1 MRTMSNVMQ
10 AVKEMTMPRSK
21 SVKTIDARISIVKDQ
36 IKATKA
42 RYARLGKELQKLE
55 QERDAALALEIIQAL
70 KKSRKSYDELM
81 TFLGR

>member
-1 MRTMSNVMQ
+1 
-10 AVKEMTMPRSK
+10 MPRSK
-21 SVKTIDARISIVKDQ
+21 SVKTIDAKIGVVKDQ
-36 IKATKA
+36 IKTTKA

-55 QERDAALALEIIQAL
+55 QERDTALALEIIQAL